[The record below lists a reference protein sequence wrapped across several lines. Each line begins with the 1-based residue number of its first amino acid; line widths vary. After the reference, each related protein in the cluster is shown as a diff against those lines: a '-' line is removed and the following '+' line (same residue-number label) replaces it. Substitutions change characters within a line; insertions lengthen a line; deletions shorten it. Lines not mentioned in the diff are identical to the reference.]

1 MQFPTQEFLDVLS
14 HIKDGAITTTCLSF
28 FGVGIRL
35 MWKASGA
42 INDAKNE
49 WKEVKDAIL
58 ASKDVVQT
66 IATNHLPHIQ
76 EAVEVIGTSS
86 ERQTAAINSNTV
98 TLAKVEAMVS
108 SRNQYRN

>member
-1 MQFPTQEFLDVLS
+1 
-14 HIKDGAITTTCLSF
+14 
-28 FGVGIRL
+28 

-58 ASKDVVQT
+58 VSKDVVQT

-76 EAVEVIGTSS
+76 AAVEAISETS
-86 ERQTAAINSNTV
+86 ERQTAAINANTV
-98 TLAKVEAMVS
+98 TLAKVETMVS
-108 SRNQYRN
+108 SRTQYRN